1 MIVMKYHHDNNIKCD
16 NNTTY
21 NHEET
26 IIKLQIPIISKITA
40 IMHVKILQ
48 EILSNNATLAFGV

>member
-1 MIVMKYHHDNNIKCD
+1 MMIVRKYHHDNNIKSD

-26 IIKLQIPIISKITA
+26 IIKLYIPIISKITA
-40 IMHVKILQ
+40 VMHVKIL
-48 EILSNNATLAFGV
+48 